1 MDTSNFINCCEK
13 IWNNSPDI
21 FPQFSAL
28 YSPEIQKEKETLFSG
43 YLDKFKKVQEE
54 IKSGKSKPDNKKFF
68 GAFSHFMKEIY
79 GYSDEALS
87 IILHP
92 DMIQVSKSFFEKARA
107 FDPGLKKEE
116 IYQGLR
122 NVWIMNGLQQLLD
135 IKIEITPSI
144 LAYSLLYPY
153 SDNILDDPS
162 VSYQQKISFSERFS
176 QRLAGTG
183 PMGDNQKERKISELV
198 SMIELQFPRKEFPGV
213 HESLSAIH
221 QAQTRSLKL
230 AGKDSNLSEQEVLSI
245 SFDKGGSSVLADGFL
260 VAGHLSPELQQF
272 FFSFGVWLQLADD
285 IQDIPEDL
293 RSDTLTLFSKT
304 ENQEKRTLLTNKT
317 IHFGR
322 EILKDINY
330 CPSEVSI
337 PFSKVILQ
345 SIELMIIQS
354 AGMNDSYFPM
364 EYCQQMEKYSPVRF
378 RFLKE
383 AKKKGSPGRFKL
395 ITQYMDSNL

>member
-1 MDTSNFINCCEK
+1 
-13 IWNNSPDI
+13 
-21 FPQFSAL
+21 
-28 YSPEIQKEKETLFSG
+28 
-43 YLDKFKKVQEE
+43 
-54 IKSGKSKPDNKKFF
+54 
-68 GAFSHFMKEIY
+68 
-79 GYSDEALS
+79 
-87 IILHP
+87 
-92 DMIQVSKSFFEKARA
+92 
-107 FDPGLKKEE
+107 
-116 IYQGLR
+116 
-122 NVWIMNGLQQLLD
+122 
-135 IKIEITPSI
+135 
-144 LAYSLLYPY
+144 
-153 SDNILDDPS
+153 
-162 VSYQQKISFSERFS
+162 
-176 QRLAGTG
+176 
-183 PMGDNQKERKISELV
+183 MGDNQKERKISELV
-198 SMIELQFPRKEFPGV
+198 SMIELQFPRKQFPGV

-221 QAQTRSLKL
+221 QAQTRSLQL
-230 AGKDSNLSEQEVLSI
+230 AGKESNLSEQEVLSI

-260 VAGHLSPELQQF
+260 VAGHLSPEIQQF

-317 IHFGR
+317 FHFGR
-322 EILKDINY
+322 EILKDIKY
-330 CPSEVSI
+330 CQSDVSM